1 MGKTKVWFKGNAY
14 ICKIYRQ
21 STNIM
26 DIKELTDLLRFG
38 ERIHVEAKLAKNEV
52 PKSLWETYSS
62 FSNTFGGYVLLGISE
77 NLDATSIS
85 NRFSI
90 VGVDNA
96 EKIIKDFW
104 NTIHGE
110 KVNRNLLRDED
121 VKTFEYDGKTIICI
135 QIPQAEY
142 RDKPVFINGNPY
154 KGTFKR
160 TYEGDF
166 HCTEKEV
173 NDMIRDASDDGND
186 GVLIEHYDMDDI
198 DTPTLRA
205 YRNLFIQRNPDH
217 VWNADS
223 DKDFLRNMGGFTID
237 RTNKNECLTLAGLM
251 MFGKGLSVRERFS
264 NFRMDYLDM
273 TNLLPGERWSDR
285 LTYDGRWENN
295 LFNFF
300 RMVLPKLTLGTKRP
314 FRMEGVERIDDTPVN
329 KALRE
334 AFTNSIIHADLMMD
348 SGILKVEKTL
358 DGYVFS
364 NPGSLKLPIER
375 IYEGGHSK
383 ARNPRMQNM
392 LRMIGFGENIGS
404 GFPSILQAWH
414 KESWRMPDL
423 HEETDLRLVELKLW
437 TASLVSKETEAS
449 LHQNF
454 GHQFEMLS
462 TNEKMTL
469 ATAIEEGVVTNARMQ
484 QLLKLNSLEIAKL
497 LTHLVSLQMLLVD
510 GKGRGTTYTAN
521 SSFILSNDRKE
532 NDRKKRGASLRR
544 KGILDAIKTNN
555 KITVPK
561 IAQTLGY
568 AESAINRD
576 FAYLREHGYII
587 RIGGPKYGYWKIL
600 KEE

>member
-1 MGKTKVWFKGNAY
+1 MDTKVL
-14 ICKIYRQ
+14 
-21 STNIM
+21 S
-26 DIKELTDLLRFG
+26 DLLQFG

-52 PKSLWETYSS
+52 PKALWETYSS
-62 FSNTFGGYVLLGISE
+62 FCNTFGGYILLGVSE
-77 NLDATSIS
+77 IQGPDASS
-85 NRFSI
+85 KQYSV
-90 VGVDNA
+90 VGVNSAD
-96 EKIIKDFW
+96 KIITDFW

-121 VKTFEYDGKTIICI
+121 VKVVEYDGKTIVCI
-135 QIPQAEY
+135 HVPQAEY

-186 GVLIEHYDMDDI
+186 GVLIERYDMNDI

-205 YRNLFIQRNPDH
+205 YRNLFMQRNPDH
-217 VWNADS
+217 VWNTDS
-223 DKDFLRNMGGFTID
+223 DKEFLRNMGGYTVD
-237 RTNKNECLTLAGLM
+237 RTNSRECLTLAGLM

-264 NFRMDYLDM
+264 NFRMDYLDK

-314 FRMEGVERIDDTPVN
+314 FRMEGIERIDDTPVN

-334 AFTNSIIHADLMMD
+334 AFTNSIIHADLMTE
-348 SGILKVEKTL
+348 SGVLKVEKTP

-364 NPGSLKLPIER
+364 NPGSLKLPVER

-404 GFPSILQAWH
+404 GFPSILKAWH
-414 KESWRMPDL
+414 EESWRIPDL
-423 HEETDLRLVELKLW
+423 HEESDLRIVELKLW
-437 TASLVSKETEAS
+437 TASLVSNETDTK
-449 LHQNF
+449 LHLCF
-454 GHQFEMLS
+454 GDSFNQIS

-469 ATAIEEGVVTNARMQ
+469 ATAMEESVVSNTRMQ
-484 QLLKLNSLEIAKL
+484 QLLKMNSLEVAKI
-497 LTHLVSLQMLLVD
+497 LTHLVSLQMLLVS
-510 GKGRGTTYTAN
+510 GKGRGTTYTIN
-521 SSFILSNDRKE
+521 PSFILSNDRKE
-532 NDRKKRGASLRR
+532 NDRKENDRKENDRKERTASIRR
-544 KGILDAIKTNN
+544 KRILDAIKVNN
-555 KITVPK
+555 RITTAK
-561 IAQTLGY
+561 IALSLGF
-568 AESAINRD
+568 AESTINRD
-576 FAYLREHGYII
+576 LAYLREHECII
-587 RIGGPKYGYWKIL
+587 RVGGLRYGYWKVL
-600 KEE
+600 KEY

>member
-1 MGKTKVWFKGNAY
+1 MDTKVL
-14 ICKIYRQ
+14 
-21 STNIM
+21 S
-26 DIKELTDLLRFG
+26 DLLQFG

-52 PKSLWETYSS
+52 PKALWETYSS
-62 FSNTFGGYVLLGISE
+62 FCNTFGGYILLGVSE
-77 NLDATSIS
+77 IQESGTSPKHYS
-85 NRFSI
+85 V
-90 VGVDNA
+90 VGVNSA
-96 EKIIKDFW
+96 EKIITDFW

-121 VKTFEYDGKTIICI
+121 VKTIEYEGKTIVCI
-135 QIPQAEY
+135 HVPQAEY

-154 KGTFKR
+154 KGTYKR

-186 GVLIEHYDMDDI
+186 GVMIEHYDMDDI
-198 DTPTLRA
+198 DPPTLRA

-223 DKDFLRNMGGFTID
+223 DEAFLRNMGGYAID
-237 RTNKNECLTLAGLM
+237 RISKTGCLTLAGLM

-264 NFRMDYLDM
+264 NFRMDYLDT

-314 FRMEGVERIDDTPVN
+314 FRMEGVERIDDTSVN

-348 SGILKVEKTL
+348 GGILKIEKTQE
-358 DGYVFS
+358 GYVFS

-414 KESWRMPDL
+414 EESWRMPDL
-423 HEETDLRLVELKLW
+423 HEEPDLRLVELKLW
-437 TASLVSKETEAS
+437 TASLVSNETEVK
-449 LHQNF
+449 LHQYF
-454 GHQFEMLS
+454 GPTFDTLS

-469 ATAIEEGVVTNARMQ
+469 ATAIEEGLVTNARMQ
-484 QLLKLNSLEIAKL
+484 QLLKTNSLEIAKL
-497 LTHLVSLQMLLVD
+497 LTHLVSLQMLLVN
-510 GKGRGTTYTAN
+510 GKGRGTTYTVS
-521 SSFILSNDRKE
+521 SSFILPNDRKENDKKENDRKE
-532 NDRKKRGASLRR
+532 NDRKEKIVTTRR
-544 KGILDAIKTNN
+544 KRIIDAIKVNN
-555 KITVPK
+555 RITTTK
-561 IAQTLGY
+561 IALSLGF
-568 AESAINRD
+568 AESTINRD
-576 FAYLREHGYII
+576 IAYLREQGCIV
-587 RIGGPKYGYWKIL
+587 RIGGLKYGYWKIL
-600 KEE
+600 KEID